1 MNIYR
6 SFVVTCSLVGVV
18 LFFTGCDSTNFEHDS
33 TGLYA
38 KNNQG
43 TNVLGIVDTSPQSYK
58 TIKPTTLELHTDE
71 LYKRK
76 NISGDNV
83 SLLWGAFTFA
93 DY

>member
-1 MNIYR
+1 MKLTR
-6 SFVVTCSLVGVV
+6 LLALLTCLMT
-18 LFFTGCDSTNFEHDS
+18 LAFFSGCTQKYQHDE

-43 TNVLGIVDTSPQSYK
+43 FNALGIVDSSPQSFRDV
-58 TIKPTTLELHTDE
+58 PNTTVEVQSDE
-71 LYKRK
+71 LVKRK

-83 SLLWGAFTFA
+83 SLLWGAINYA